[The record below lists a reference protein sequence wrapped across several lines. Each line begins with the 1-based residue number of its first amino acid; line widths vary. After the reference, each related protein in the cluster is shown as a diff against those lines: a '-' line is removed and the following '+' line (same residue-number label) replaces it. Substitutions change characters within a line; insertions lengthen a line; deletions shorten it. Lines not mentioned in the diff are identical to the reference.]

1 MQEEFLGKLSA
12 ICERSDFLV
21 QQMGKPE
28 LLADREAYRKV
39 AKERAELEEVVQTFR
54 QHEEFFRELNESR
67 EILKESPEHEMQ
79 ELAKEEISRLETEL
93 IKLEQQLRRLMI
105 PKDPNN
111 EKNVILEIR
120 AGTGGEEAGLF
131 AANLFRMYLRFA
143 ERKNWKVAILES
155 SPTELGG
162 YKEVIAEIRGDWVY
176 SFLRHESGIHRV
188 QRIPETES
196 GGRIHTSA
204 VTVAVLPEA
213 EEVDIAIDP
222 LDLRIDVYRSSGPGG
237 QSVNT
242 TDSAVRINHIPTGLV
257 VTCQDEKSQH
267 KNKSKALRVLR
278 ARLFDAA
285 VSEAEAK
292 RSEARKSQV
301 GSGDRSGRI
310 RTYNYPQNRV
320 SDHRINLTLHRL
332 DAVMEGDLGDLI
344 TPLLAARE
352 EEILEEFERSVTV
365 GSPP

>member
-1 MQEEFLGKLSA
+1 MQEELLEKLTA
-12 ICERSDFLV
+12 ICESFDSLTR
-21 QQMGKPE
+21 QMGEPE
-28 LLADREAYRKV
+28 LLTDHEAFRKV
-39 AKERAELEEVVQTFR
+39 AQERAELEEVVQAFR
-54 QHEEFFRELNESR
+54 RYEKTRR
-67 EILKESPEHEMQ
+67 EIDDSRDILRESSDTEMK
-79 ELAKEEISRLETEL
+79 ELAKEEIAGLETERTE
-93 IKLEQQLRRLMI
+93 LEQRLRRLMI

-131 AANLFRMYLRFA
+131 AADLFRMYLRFA
-143 ERKNWKVAILES
+143 ERKNWKVEILEA

-162 YKEVIAEIRGDWVY
+162 YKEVIAEIRGDRVY

-222 LDLRIDVYRSSGPGG
+222 ADLRIDVYRSSGPGG

-278 ARLFDAA
+278 ARLLDAA

-292 RSEARKSQV
+292 RSEARRSQI

-310 RTYNYPQNRV
+310 RTYNYPQNRI
-320 SDHRINLTLHRL
+320 SDHRINLALHRL
-332 DAVMEGDLGDLI
+332 DAVMEGDLEDLI
-344 TPLLAARE
+344 TPLMAARE
-352 EEILEEFERSVTV
+352 EEMLAEFERSVTA
-365 GSPP
+365 GSPS